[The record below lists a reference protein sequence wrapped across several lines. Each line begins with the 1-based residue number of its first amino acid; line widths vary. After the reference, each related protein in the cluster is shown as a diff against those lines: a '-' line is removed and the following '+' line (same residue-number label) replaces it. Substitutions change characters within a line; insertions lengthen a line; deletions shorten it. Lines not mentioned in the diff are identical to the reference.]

1 MSSSRLCLDDME
13 KTSMKALPGVVR
25 LLCLITEDN
34 QSRENSPFETES
46 LCMAGNW
53 WLPAVSVICMVQTAL
68 LLLITFLNKHS
79 QPESDKTTTY
89 LYVSSIVGV

>member
-1 MSSSRLCLDDME
+1 MISSSIGLSSSKLCLDDIE
-13 KTSMKALPGVVR
+13 KTMMKAWPL
-25 LLCLITEDN
+25 EM
-34 QSRENSPFETES
+34 ES

>member
-1 MSSSRLCLDDME
+1 
-13 KTSMKALPGVVR
+13 MKALPGVER

-68 LLLITFLNKHS
+68 LLLITFLNKVSQSVS
-79 QPESDKTTTY
+79 QPASDQTRTY
-89 LYVSSIVGV
+89 LYVSSMVGV